1 MLLIPCPWCG
11 ERDESEFTYGG
22 SAERKMPALDGKAD
36 LGDWHAFVHRRDN
49 PKGAHREYWHHTH
62 GCERWLVVERD
73 TVTHAIG
80 EVRDAANLTD
90 ETA

>member
-22 SAERKMPALDGKAD
+22 SAERAMPALNGAAD
-36 LGDWHAFVHRRDN
+36 LAEWHAFVHRREN

-62 GCERWLVVERD
+62 GCERWLTVERD

-80 EVRDAANLTD
+80 KVRDASSLSDDPA
-90 ETA
+90 